1 MSDTDNGKTTG
12 TTLEDINIR
21 HFKLS
26 TGENIIGIVI
36 DPSEVESDELDPDEA
51 LIILN
56 RPMRVEIVEK
66 TDRTLFLFHEWQP
79 LSKYP
84 YCFINPTHVV
94 SHVEC
99 DEGTKERYIRICIS
113 SGESGAESD
122 DLSHEGWAL
131 DQEGS
136 MDIDEFL
143 DDLDLESKLSVT
155 YPPNGSGSYH

>member
-1 MSDTDNGKTTG
+1 MMTEST

-26 TGENIIGIVI
+26 SGEDIIGIVI
-36 DPSEVESDELDPDEA
+36 DPSEVDSSDLDPDEA

-56 RPMRVEIVEK
+56 RPMRVEIIEK

-84 YCFINPTHVV
+84 YCFINPTHVL

-113 SGESGAESD
+113 SGSTAGDDDTGESA
-122 DLSHEGWAL
+122 HEGWAL

-136 MDIDEFL
+136 MDIDDFL
-143 DDLDLESKLSVT
+143 DEQDLESKLSAT
-155 YPPNGSGSYH
+155 YPTSGSNSYH